1 MTQLLLLKSQ
11 MLLKKR
17 FNLIARL
24 FISLVFLCLLPLNSL
39 FAKDILLFKVYD
51 EKTFK
56 DVNLSHYLMSEKLD
70 GVRGLWSSKSM
81 QTRAGNTIKLPSFF
95 TKNFPK
101 FELDGELWIKRASF
115 EEISS
120 LIRQENPD
128 EKLWQKVS
136 YNVFDVPNACE
147 EFKLNPCTL
156 EARLEVLKKYLAK
169 NPNDFIK
176 IIPQTHIKDKNH
188 LEQFYQDII
197 SHKGEGV
204 IIRLNNAPYEKKR
217 SNNAFKLKPF
227 DDTECIVKKHF
238 EGKGKFEG
246 KMGSLLCE
254 AVIEDKKVS
263 FKIGS
268 GFKESDRLN
277 PPPVG
282 AIITFKYNG
291 LTKNGK
297 PKFAS
302 FLRVHENSIL
312 R

>member
-70 GVRGLWSSKSM
+70 GVRGLWSGKSM

>member
-11 MLLKKR
+11 MLLKKH
-17 FNLIARL
+17 FNLTTRL
-24 FISLVFLCLLPLNSL
+24 FASLVLFCFLPLNFL

-51 EKTFK
+51 EKAFK

-70 GVRGLWSSKSM
+70 GIRGLWDGKTM
-81 QTRAGNTIKLPSFF
+81 QTRAQNLIKLPSFF

-120 LIRQENPD
+120 LVRQENAD
-128 EKLWQKVS
+128 EKLWEKVS

-147 EFKLNPCTL
+147 EFKLEPCTL

-169 NPNDFIK
+169 NPSDFIK
-176 IIPQTHIKDKNH
+176 IIPQIRIKDKKH

-197 SHKGEGV
+197 SKKGEGV
-204 IIRLNNAPYEKKR
+204 IIRSNNAPYEKKR

-227 DDTECIVKKHF
+227 DDAECVVLKHF

-254 AVIEDKKVS
+254 ANINGKKVN

-277 PPPVG
+277 PPPIG
-282 AIITFKYNG
+282 SIITFKYNG
-291 LTKNGK
+291 LSKNGK

-302 FLRVHENSIL
+302 FLRVHENSAL
-312 R
+312 K

>member
-1 MTQLLLLKSQ
+1 
-11 MLLKKR
+11 MLLKKH
-17 FNLIARL
+17 FNLTARL
-24 FISLVFLCLLPLNSL
+24 FISLVFLSVFFLNSL

-51 EKTFK
+51 EKVFK

-70 GVRGLWSSKSM
+70 GIRGLWDGKAM
-81 QTRAGNTIKLPSFF
+81 QTRAGNAIKLPSFF
-95 TKNFPK
+95 IKNFPNFK
-101 FELDGELWIKRASF
+101 LDGELWIKRASF

-147 EFKLNPCTL
+147 EFKLSPCTL
-156 EARLEVLKKYLAK
+156 EARLEVLKKYLVK
-169 NPNDFIK
+169 NSNDFIK
-176 IIPQTHIKDKNH
+176 IIPQIPIKDKKH

-204 IIRLNNAPYEKKR
+204 IIRLNNTPYEKKR
-217 SNNAFKLKPF
+217 SNNAYKLKPF

-254 AVIEDKKVS
+254 ANIKGKKVS
-263 FKIGS
+263 FKIGL

-302 FLRVHENSIL
+302 FLRVYENSAL

>member
-1 MTQLLLLKSQ
+1 MTQLLLPKSQ
-11 MLLKKR
+11 MLLKKH

-24 FISLVFLCLLPLNSL
+24 FISLVFLFTFFLNSL

-51 EKTFK
+51 EKAFK
-56 DVNLSHYLMSEKLD
+56 DVDLSHYLMSEKLD
-70 GVRGLWSSKSM
+70 GIRGLWNGKSM
-81 QTRAGNTIKLPSFF
+81 QTRAGNTIKLPLFF

-147 EFKLNPCTL
+147 EFKLDPCTL

-169 NPNDFIK
+169 NPNDYIK
-176 IIPQTHIKDKNH
+176 IIPQVSIKDKKH

-197 SHKGEGV
+197 LHKGEGV

-227 DDTECIVKKHF
+227 DDTECVAKKHF

-246 KMGSLLCE
+246 KLGSLLCE

-302 FLRVHENSIL
+302 FLRTREVF
-312 R
+312 

>member
-56 DVNLSHYLMSEKLD
+56 DVNLSHYLISEKLD
-70 GVRGLWSSKSM
+70 GVRGLWSGKSM

-95 TKNFPK
+95 IKNFPK

-277 PPPVG
+277 TPPVG

>member
-1 MTQLLLLKSQ
+1 M
-11 MLLKKR
+11 
-17 FNLIARL
+17 
-24 FISLVFLCLLPLNSL
+24 
-39 FAKDILLFKVYD
+39 
-51 EKTFK
+51 
-56 DVNLSHYLMSEKLD
+56 
-70 GVRGLWSSKSM
+70 
-81 QTRAGNTIKLPSFF
+81 
-95 TKNFPK
+95 
-101 FELDGELWIKRASF
+101 
-115 EEISS
+115 
-120 LIRQENPD
+120 
-128 EKLWQKVS
+128 
-136 YNVFDVPNACE
+136 PNACE

-217 SNNAFKLKPF
+217 SNNAYKLKPF
-227 DDTECIVKKHF
+227 DDTECVVKKHF

-268 GFKESDRLN
+268 GFKESDRLK

>member
-1 MTQLLLLKSQ
+1 
-11 MLLKKR
+11 MLLKKH
-17 FNLIARL
+17 FNLTARL
-24 FISLVFLCLLPLNSL
+24 FISLVFLFTFFLNPL

-51 EKTFK
+51 EKAFK
-56 DVNLSHYLMSEKLD
+56 DVNLSYYLMSEKLD
-70 GVRGLWSSKSM
+70 GVRGLWSGKSM
-81 QTRAGNTIKLPSFF
+81 QTRAGNAIKLPSFF
-95 TKNFPK
+95 TINFPK

-136 YNVFDVPNACE
+136 FNVFDVPNACE
-147 EFKLNPCTL
+147 EFKLDPCTL

-176 IIPQTHIKDKNH
+176 IIPQIRIKDKNH
-188 LEQFYQDII
+188 LKQFYQDII

-227 DDTECIVKKHF
+227 DDTECVVKKHL

-254 AVIEDKKVS
+254 AVIESKKVS

-282 AIITFKYNG
+282 VIITFKYNG

-302 FLRVHENSIL
+302 FLRVHESSTL

>member
-70 GVRGLWSSKSM
+70 GIRGLWSGKSM
-81 QTRAGNTIKLPSFF
+81 QTRAGNAINLPSFF
-95 TKNFPK
+95 TKNFPE
-101 FELDGELWIKRASF
+101 FELDGELWIKRTSF

-227 DDTECIVKKHF
+227 DDAECIVKKHF

>member
-1 MTQLLLLKSQ
+1 

-39 FAKDILLFKVYD
+39 FSKDVLLFKVYD

-70 GVRGLWSSKSM
+70 GVRGLWSGKSM

-227 DDTECIVKKHF
+227 DDTECIVKKYF

>member
-70 GVRGLWSSKSM
+70 GVRGLWSDKSM

-246 KMGSLLCE
+246 KIGSLLCE

-263 FKIGS
+263 FK
-268 GFKESDRLN
+268 
-277 PPPVG
+277 
-282 AIITFKYNG
+282 
-291 LTKNGK
+291 
-297 PKFAS
+297 
-302 FLRVHENSIL
+302 
-312 R
+312 

>member
-1 MTQLLLLKSQ
+1 MTQLLLLKLQ
-11 MLLKKR
+11 MLLKKH

-24 FISLVFLCLLPLNSL
+24 FISLVLLYLLPLNSL
-39 FAKDILLFKVYD
+39 FAKDILLFKIYD
-51 EKTFK
+51 ENIFK
-56 DVNLSHYLMSEKLD
+56 DRNLSQYVMSEKLD
-70 GVRGLWSSKSM
+70 GIRGIWDGKAM
-81 QTRAGNTIKLPSFF
+81 QTRAKNPIKLPKFF
-95 TKNFPK
+95 TKNFPN
-101 FELDGELWIKRASF
+101 FELDGELWIKRNSF

-120 LIRQENPD
+120 LVRQENPD

-136 YNVFDVPNACE
+136 YNVFDIPNACE

-156 EARLEVLKKYLAK
+156 EARLEILKEYLVK

-176 IIPQTHIKDKNH
+176 IIPQIPIKDKKH

-197 SHKGEGV
+197 SNKGEGV
-204 IIRLNNAPYEKKR
+204 IIRKNDIEYERKR
-217 SNNAFKLKPF
+217 SDSAFKLKPF
-227 DDTECIVKKHF
+227 DDAECVVKKHF

-254 AVIEDKKVS
+254 ANIQGKKVS

-268 GFKESDRLN
+268 GFKEKDRLN
-277 PPPVG
+277 PPPIG

-302 FLRVHENSIL
+302 FLRMYENSTL
-312 R
+312 Q

>member
-1 MTQLLLLKSQ
+1 

-70 GVRGLWSSKSM
+70 GIRGLWSGKSM
-81 QTRAGNTIKLPSFF
+81 QTRAGNAINLPSFF
-95 TKNFPK
+95 TKNFPE
-101 FELDGELWIKRASF
+101 FELDGELWIKRTSF

-227 DDTECIVKKHF
+227 DDAECIVKKHF

>member
-1 MTQLLLLKSQ
+1 
-11 MLLKKR
+11 MLLKKH
-17 FNLIARL
+17 FNLTARL
-24 FISLVFLCLLPLNSL
+24 FISLVFLFIPFFNSL

-51 EKTFK
+51 EKALK
-56 DVNLSHYLMSEKLD
+56 DINLSHYLMSEKLD
-70 GVRGLWSSKSM
+70 GVRGLWSGKSM
-81 QTRAGNTIKLPSFF
+81 QTRAGNAIKLPLFF

-101 FELDGELWIKRASF
+101 FELDGELWVKRASF

-136 YNVFDVPNACE
+136 YNVFDVPNACK
-147 EFKLNPCTL
+147 EFKLDPCTL
-156 EARLEVLKKYLAK
+156 EARLEVLNQYLVK
-169 NPNDFIK
+169 NPSDFIK
-176 IIPQTHIKDKNH
+176 IIPQIPIKDKNH
-188 LEQFYQDII
+188 LEQFYQDVIL
-197 SHKGEGV
+197 HKGEGI
-204 IIRLNNAPYEKKR
+204 IIRKNDISYEKKR

-227 DDTECIVKKHF
+227 DDLECVVKEHF
-238 EGKGKFEG
+238 KAKAKWEG

-254 AVIEDKKVS
+254 ATIEGKKVD

-277 PPPVG
+277 PPPIG
-282 AIITFKYNG
+282 AIITFKYSG

-302 FLRVHENSIL
+302 FLRVHESSTL

>member
-1 MTQLLLLKSQ
+1 

-70 GVRGLWSSKSM
+70 GVRGLWSGKSM

-95 TKNFPK
+95 IKNFPK